1 MWYLLIFVLFLKTT
15 DQKVCFYVAG
25 KTCSMVETNI
35 ISNITSNASTLFITA
50 MSEYLWLS
58 TATSKPRMLLYKLVS
73 SMLFTAALEVLAI
86 WFN

>member
-1 MWYLLIFVLFLKTT
+1 MVCWQNLVRLRGLYVISIDICFVSETT

-50 MSEYLWLS
+50 ISE
-58 TATSKPRMLLYKLVS
+58 
-73 SMLFTAALEVLAI
+73 
-86 WFN
+86 

>member
-50 MSEYLWLS
+50 ISE
-58 TATSKPRMLLYKLVS
+58 
-73 SMLFTAALEVLAI
+73 
-86 WFN
+86 